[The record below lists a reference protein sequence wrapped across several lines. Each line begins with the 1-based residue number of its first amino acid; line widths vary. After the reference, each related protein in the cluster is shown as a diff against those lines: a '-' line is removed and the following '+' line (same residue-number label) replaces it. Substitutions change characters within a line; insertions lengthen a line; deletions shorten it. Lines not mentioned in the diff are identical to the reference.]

1 VPNNQPADP
10 ASSDRSADNTDLF
23 GAAITDA
30 IASLDDEWDE
40 EVQVLVTLRV
50 KAKPNLE
57 FFEGWLGRTPLDA
70 AMTGAWR
77 GGCTL
82 DRVDGFA
89 DLNGEVDVIDV
100 QEGY

>member
-1 VPNNQPADP
+1 MSNDAG
-10 ASSDRSADNTDLF
+10 SAAPERFD
-23 GAAITDA
+23 
-30 IASLDDEWDE
+30 WDE
-40 EVQVLVTLRV
+40 EVTVLVTMRV
-50 KAKPNLE
+50 RATPNPDYYEGLE
-57 FFEGWLGRTPLDA
+57 GRTPLDA

-89 DLNGEVDVIDV
+89 DMHGEVDVIDV